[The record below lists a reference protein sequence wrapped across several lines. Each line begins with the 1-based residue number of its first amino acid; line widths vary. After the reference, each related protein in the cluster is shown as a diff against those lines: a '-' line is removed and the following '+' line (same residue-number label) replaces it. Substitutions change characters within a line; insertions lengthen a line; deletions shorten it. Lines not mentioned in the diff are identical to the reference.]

1 MNFSSQS
8 FIALLRRRASLNVM
22 VPKKQLLWKRR
33 QENSSPP
40 SSSSFFFEIFC
51 PKFRQTRIRFSLSF
65 FFSIIADSI
74 QLKQQIWKCSF
85 RSLLLGR
92 TVIRVYK
99 SITKISNEIHK
110 RNPNSDVGI
119 SRRSV

>member
-51 PKFRQTRIRFSLSF
+51 PKFRQTGIRFSLS

-74 QLKQQIWKCSF
+74 QLKQQNLEVVVSVV
-85 RSLLLGR
+85 
-92 TVIRVYK
+92 TVRKDCYTCVQVNYK
-99 SITKISNEIHK
+99 
-110 RNPNSDVGI
+110 NSK
-119 SRRSV
+119 